1 MNRLE
6 TIRASYGLAQLLAPN
21 AVARRLTCRNVDDRE
36 RFVTRVLGV
45 RHLLQ
50 AAVLVNGSRRAH
62 RLGAAVD
69 ALHAASMV
77 GLALVDR
84 SRRRQAWTSAATASA
99 FAAAE
104 YVLHGRPAPGRH
116 STSRK
121 PTGRCCRGGRAAAS
135 KGRGRSRGRG
145 HE

>member
-6 TIRASYGLAQLLAPN
+6 AMRASYGLAQLLAPN
-21 AVARRLTCRNVDDRE
+21 AVARRLTCRDADGRE
-36 RFVTRVLGV
+36 RTVTRILGA
-45 RHLLQ
+45 RHLAQ
-50 AAVLVNGSRRAH
+50 AAVLANASPRAH

-104 YVLHGRPAPGRH
+104 YLLHARAATGRH
-116 STSRK
+116 SA
-121 PTGRCCRGGRAAAS
+121 GRHRGTAPAAAWKDGTAS
-135 KGRGRSRGRG
+135 KGRS